1 MVPTPLLLERLCLLS
16 FYYSIGRNT
25 PPLSA
30 PRGMVISYHDV
41 AHEVFS
47 EESKKEVWT
56 SPPPSPQN
64 ILPSFEWPPTCVGSG
79 SGAGRGWLLSHLSPE
94 TREWRQF
101 WALGHLCITEDR
113 GQGKS
118 QEYLG
123 FLVLL
128 FQEIKG
134 GWGLWVGICLLVSLN
149 FCLTVIEKHW
159 NQVWLCVGRHA

>member
-25 PPLSA
+25 PLLSA
-30 PRGMVISYHDV
+30 PRGMVISYHDL

-56 SPPPSPQN
+56 SPPSPQN
-64 ILPSFEWPPTCVGSG
+64 TLPSFEWPPTCVGSG
-79 SGAGRGWLLSHLSPE
+79 SGSGRGWLLSHLSPE
-94 TREWRQF
+94 TRESPEAVLSPWPSLYHWRQRAGKEPGIPRVLG
-101 WALGHLCITEDR
+101 AL
-113 GQGKS
+113 
-118 QEYLG
+118 
-123 FLVLL
+123 V
-128 FQEIKG
+128 QEIKG

-149 FCLTVIEKHW
+149 FCLTVIEKHQ